1 MDEESKVVDFGA
13 GKAPE
18 LSGMDLELAEEVRRD
33 LQELAKKVV
42 RLFGPFA
49 QGPLGTPMYQA
60 DIRLKEAFHWINEGV
75 GLYNHLNSAAVDAL
89 AESGPGVKDV

>member
-1 MDEESKVVDFGA
+1 MNDESNVVDFGS

-18 LSGMDLELAEEVRRD
+18 MSGMDMELAEAVRAD
-33 LQELAKKVV
+33 LQEVAKKVV
-42 RLFGPFA
+42 RLFAPFA